1 MSTHAFSEL
10 SDAVVWDK
18 FKEGNEAALS
28 KIYHSHI
35 DSLYNYGIK
44 FNNNSDFVK
53 DCIQELFFE
62 LINHRSNLGS
72 TNNIKFYLLKSLR
85 RKIARHSGKIIH
97 LRFGNNDGDEVSD
110 NPVPSAENML
120 IDEETNFEME
130 GKVKVLLQK
139 LSKRQKEAIY
149 LKFYQELGY
158 DEISDVMSISYQS
171 ARTIIFKAIKTLRQE
186 VGDSKIISMFLI
198 MKMYRR

>member
-1 MSTHAFSEL
+1 MSNHAFSEL

-28 KIYHSHI
+28 EIYHTHI

-44 FNNNSDFVK
+44 FNNNGDLVK

-85 RKIARHSGKIIH
+85 RKIARNSGENKY
-97 LRFGNNDGDEVSD
+97 LRFEGNGDVEEGA
-110 NPVPSAENML
+110 NPVPSAENLL

-171 ARTIIFKAIKTLRQE
+171 VRTIIFKAIKTLRQE
-186 VGDSKIISMFLI
+186 VGNSNIISMFLI
-198 MKMYRR
+198 LRMYKR

>member
-1 MSTHAFSEL
+1 MSNHAFSDL

-35 DSLYNYGIK
+35 DALYNYGIK
-44 FNNNSDFVK
+44 FNNNGDFVK
-53 DCIQELFFE
+53 DCIQELFYE
-62 LINHRSNLGS
+62 LINHRSSLGS

-85 RKIARHSGKIIH
+85 RKIARNSGKIIH
-97 LRFGNNDGDEVSD
+97 LRFENNESEEMKA
-110 NPVPSAENML
+110 NQEPSAENML

-158 DEISDVMSISYQS
+158 DEISEVMSISYQS
-171 ARTIIFKAIKTLRQE
+171 ARTIIFKAIKTLRLE
-186 VGDSKIISMFLI
+186 VGNSKIISMFLI

>member
-10 SDAVVWDK
+10 TDTVVWDK

-28 KIYHSHI
+28 RIYHSHI
-35 DSLYNYGIK
+35 DSLYNYGVK
-44 FNNNSDFVK
+44 FNNNGDFVK

-62 LINHRSNLGS
+62 LINNRANLGS

-85 RKIARHSGKIIH
+85 RKIARNSKKIIP
-97 LRFGNNDGDEVSD
+97 LRFESNGGEDID
-110 NPVPSAENML
+110 NHAPSAENMM

-130 GKVKVLLQK
+130 GKVKILLQK

-158 DEISDVMSISYQS
+158 EEISEIMSISYQS

-186 VGDSKIISMFLI
+186 VGNSNIISMFLLLRI
-198 MKMYRR
+198 FKK